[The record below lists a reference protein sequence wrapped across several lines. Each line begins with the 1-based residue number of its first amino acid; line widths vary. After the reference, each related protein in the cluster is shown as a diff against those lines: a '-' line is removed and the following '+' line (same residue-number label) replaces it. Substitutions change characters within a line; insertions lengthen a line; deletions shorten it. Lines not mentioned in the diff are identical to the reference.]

1 MAFTKY
7 TLNMV
12 RERQETMQWQILPPQ
27 TPQLQNLLV
36 GKADAKLLDIADCL
50 RVFCT
55 YVGNVESNIS
65 HKITLSLFTIFAVK
79 CCQVLLFSHM
89 SFPNS
94 IPDLLSD
101 FRFWNNFGKFGSFTR
116 DFSPL
121 SLSQTKQLQLC
132 QSPSG
137 YEFPYAHPSP
147 TPWRCDLG
155 YPQSPGKSGACK

>member
-1 MAFTKY
+1 MWHWMEQKGFYKI

-12 RERQETMQWQILPPQ
+12 GERQETVQWKILPAQTPRLQILW
-27 TPQLQNLLV
+27 V

-79 CCQVLLFSHM
+79 CCQVLLFLHM

-94 IPDLLSD
+94 VPGLLSD
-101 FRFWNNFGKFGSFTR
+101 FRFWNNFGKSGSFTR

-121 SLSQTKQLQLC
+121 SLFQTKQLQLC
-132 QSPSG
+132 QSLSG
-137 YEFPYAHPSP
+137 SEFPYAHPSP

-155 YPQSPGKSGACK
+155 YL

>member
-1 MAFTKY
+1 
-7 TLNMV
+7 MV
-12 RERQETMQWQILPPQ
+12 RERQETMQWKILPPQ
-27 TPQLQNLLV
+27 TPQLQNLLE

-55 YVGNVESNIS
+55 YVGSVESNIS
-65 HKITLSLFTIFAVK
+65 HEITLSLFTIFAVK
-79 CCQVLLFSHM
+79 CCQVLLFLRVS
-89 SFPNS
+89 SPNS
-94 IPDLLSD
+94 IPGLLSD

-116 DFSPL
+116 DFS
-121 SLSQTKQLQLC
+121 SLSPFQTKQLQLC

-155 YPQSPGKSGACK
+155 YPQSPGKPRACK